1 VKTRLLFIVT
11 AVLEVG
17 IGVALLVSP
26 ALTVSILIGAPFDTK
41 GDSVVGRVAGSA
53 LLSLAVACWL
63 ARNDEHS
70 RAAIGLIKSLLLYN
84 LAVVVILAYAGL
96 GLRLLGIGL
105 WPAVVLHAVMS
116 VWCFSNVGPGRKTQR
131 RQSGE
136 VI

>member
-1 VKTRLLFIVT
+1 MKTRLLFIVT

-26 ALTVSILIGAPFDTK
+26 ALTVSILIGASFETAGDT
-41 GDSVVGRVAGSA
+41 VVGRVAGAA
-53 LLSLAVACWL
+53 LLSLGVASWL

-70 RAAIGLIKSLLLYN
+70 RAATGLIMSLLLYN
-84 LAVVVILAYAGL
+84 VAVIVVLAYAGL
-96 GLRLLGIGL
+96 GLRLFGIGL

-116 VWCFSNVGPGRKTQR
+116 VWCFSNVGPGLKTQR

>member
-1 VKTRLLFIVT
+1 MKTRLLFIVT
-11 AVLEVG
+11 ALLEVG

-41 GDSVVGRVAGSA
+41 GDSVVGRVAGLA
-53 LLSLAVACWL
+53 LFSLAVACWL

-70 RAAIGLIKSLLLYN
+70 RAAVGLIKSLLLYN
-84 LAVVVILAYAGL
+84 VAVVVILAYAGL
-96 GLRLLGIGL
+96 GLHLLGIGL

-116 VWCFSNVGPGRKTQR
+116 VWCFSNVGPGRKMQR